1 MLYNS
6 LNINNCKIN
15 YSNIIL
21 INKKLSPLFFAL
33 LVHLLIFIALFDN
46 YQQPIVVNLH
56 KMKLNFAGISTNNST
71 KIKNNNSIKES
82 VSLQKATQP
91 YSGEVANNFKDN
103 ASNNSNISS
112 QKSIAKSTESNQGA
126 NISSDPV
133 FDAQYL
139 NNPSPIYPISA
150 RNNNI
155 QGKVYLSVLVGVE
168 GRAME
173 VKIANSSGYAIL
185 DNAALSTVS
194 KWQFIPAKKNGE
206 LTLAT
211 VIVPIEFKII

>member
-1 MLYNS
+1 MLYNL
-6 LNINNCKIN
+6 LNINNSKIN

-56 KMKLNFAGISTNNST
+56 KMKLNFAGISTNNSA